1 MRCWEALVAI
11 YQLHTWR
18 VPDTQL
24 AGRTSWSPARWW
36 LESIM
41 ICQTEIASPS
51 FPVPCLHFQPHTDPA
66 ASLFLPFNNPWCLDF
81 ASMALWDLYRSNRVH
96 CFLWNDILTC
106 LSCYFPI
113 HPGSSPLSW
122 RYPKSLLVSGFV
134 CPSVYP
140 RPHCQICPPKSPLLR
155 NLQDCSTTADSA
167 AWYSKVKPA
176 QIYVIRTLSC
186 SGLPDG
192 SSVTHPYRVQGWL
205 LARNVSSVSSVPNEW
220 PGLQSP
226 VKVEA
231 PREAS
236 PTVSWPLYP
245 FSVKARL
252 PPARMPVPPQSIPDP
267 PSWKGPPPPDL
278 CHFHDCLWHISQT
291 AWLYSYFPVRL

>member
-1 MRCWEALVAI
+1 MRRWEALVAI

-24 AGRTSWSPARWW
+24 AGRTRWSPARWW

-140 RPHCQICPPKSPLLR
+140 RPHCQICPPKKPVAQKSSGLFHHCRLRSLIFKGKACPNLRHQNSLLLR
-155 NLQDCSTTADSA
+155 STWWLVCNT
-167 AWYSKVKPA
+167 P
-176 QIYVIRTLSC
+176 IPR
-186 SGLPDG
+186 SGLA
-192 SSVTHPYRVQGWL
+192 L
-205 LARNVSSVSSVPNEW
+205 
-220 PGLQSP
+220 
-226 VKVEA
+226 
-231 PREAS
+231 
-236 PTVSWPLYP
+236 
-245 FSVKARL
+245 
-252 PPARMPVPPQSIPDP
+252 
-267 PSWKGPPPPDL
+267 GP
-278 CHFHDCLWHISQT
+278 
-291 AWLYSYFPVRL
+291 